1 MCTLQIVYFSF
12 SSYPFFHSEKFP
24 MLTSIS
30 LIDEWITTIWRI
42 SFLFFSPI
50 IFKISSLRFP
60 SFLSVCNVIL
70 NNYEGGKK
78 DEEAHK
84 KIELKLST
92 HIGFFSLFNSET
104 ILLTYLLLPAKQL
117 HSHERKVSFKIFF
130 FCVYLLFSPW
140 GK

>member
-1 MCTLQIVYFSF
+1 MHSTDCLFLFLFLSLFPFRKIPHVNVNFINWWMDYNNMTDFFLIF
-12 SSYPFFHSEKFP
+12 SSI
-24 MLTSIS
+24 L
-30 LIDEWITTIWRI
+30 
-42 SFLFFSPI
+42 
-50 IFKISSLRFP
+50 FKISSLRFP

-130 FCVYLLFSPW
+130 FCVYLFFSP
-140 GK
+140 